1 MNYVIGIDGGGTKTE
16 IVVCA
21 SDGTV
26 AARAVGGSSNPN
38 DIGNE
43 KMIAVIE
50 DLIRRTLPPD
60 CTCADVGLG
69 ISGLATAGSEDLLR
83 NALVARFPIL
93 RTIRAYSDKDSAL
106 YAAHDG
112 DGCIVIV
119 GTGCVGVMKKGDTV
133 RDFGGG
139 GYLVDDTLSG
149 FDLGK
154 AVLAAVLAD
163 TDGFGQKTLLSD
175 LFFQKTGEGI
185 RKHLKVV
192 YQKGKAYVA
201 SFAPLLFAAR
211 EKGDATAEAILQK
224 AVRNFEPLVLAM
236 HKAWGAPTCEVTLF
250 GGVARDFAVIEP
262 YFSAEVREKISFK
275 APEKPIIYGLLKEF
289 IPGDRAAFAQVF
301 AASYA
306 AAKA

>member
-50 DLIRRTLPPD
+50 DLIARVLPPD

-69 ISGLATAGSEDLLR
+69 ISGLATAGSENLLR
-83 NALVARFPIL
+83 EALAARFPLL
-93 RTIRAYSDKDSAL
+93 RTVKAYSDRDSAL

-112 DGCIVIV
+112 DGCIVII
-119 GTGCVGVMKKGDTV
+119 GTGCVGVMKKGDV
-133 RDFGGG
+133 LRGFGGG

-154 AVLAAVLAD
+154 AVLCAVLAD
-163 TDGFGQKTLLSD
+163 ADGIGQNALL
-175 LFFQKTGEGI
+175 Q
-185 RKHLKVV
+185 
-192 YQKGKAYVA
+192 
-201 SFAPLLFAAR
+201 FARP
-211 EKGDATAEAILQK
+211 Q
-224 AVRNFEPLVLAM
+224 
-236 HKAWGAPTCEVTLF
+236 
-250 GGVARDFAVIEP
+250 RD
-262 YFSAEVREKISFK
+262 
-275 APEKPIIYGLLKEF
+275 PEKSRREGLVSVPHQGPVRR
-289 IPGDRAAFAQVF
+289 PGQRTVRID
-301 AASYA
+301 
-306 AAKA
+306 